1 MSRSVQYIV
10 SAEQRYK
17 FHRTA
22 RYLLAVPIVFLL
34 AWWTAALILAVLPF
48 ESVLRIAAFVAIFAI
63 LACALLWYLFK
74 RYKNF
79 KPSKLFVENP
89 NLSLL
94 LFTVENLSLGAFYGG
109 FLACLAERY
118 FWGEQAASWSAPFV
132 FAFAPFCLIV
142 FAISYVYE
150 KSQTYAPFAPAK
162 FYLSRDT
169 DLGAD
174 LALASWVLFKI

>member
-1 MSRSVQYIV
+1 MSRSAQDIV

-22 RYLLAVPIVFLL
+22 RYLLALPIVFLL
-34 AWWTAALILAVLPF
+34 AWWAAALILAVLPF
-48 ESVLRIAAFVAIFAI
+48 DGALRIAVFASIFAI

-79 KPSKLFVENP
+79 KPSKLFVKNP

-109 FLACLAERY
+109 FLACLVEWYFGASRLPAGARY
-118 FWGEQAASWSAPFV
+118 LHLRS
-132 FAFAPFCLIV
+132 C
-142 FAISYVYE
+142 
-150 KSQTYAPFAPAK
+150 PFARS
-162 FYLSRDT
+162 FL
-169 DLGAD
+169 
-174 LALASWVLFKI
+174 

>member
-1 MSRSVQYIV
+1 MNT
-10 SAEQRYK
+10 E

-34 AWWTAALILAVLPF
+34 AWWAAALILAVLPF
-48 ESVLRIAAFVAIFAI
+48 EGALRIAVFVAIFAI

-79 KPSKLFVENP
+79 KLSKLFIKNQ

-109 FLACLAERY
+109 FLAYLAAGYLGQQYERA
-118 FWGEQAASWSAPFV
+118 GARRLHLRSCH
-132 FAFAPFCLIV
+132 FARSF
-142 FAISYVYE
+142 S
-150 KSQTYAPFAPAK
+150 
-162 FYLSRDT
+162 
-169 DLGAD
+169 
-174 LALASWVLFKI
+174 